1 MRENRPSGSE
11 AGVALIPPSLPLSN
25 ASRPRRCPRSRGS
38 AWTAAACRRCV
49 RWPGWNGVLH
59 RVVAIGLGW
68 KPAFQRDVTTTG
80 GSRALVSRAGGGPV
94 PVGNGGSGGGVAA
107 AGVARA
113 EGRSECVTVGVK
125 GWAGE
130 RGMQAA
136 RRIRVRSRGPA
147 SFGLGPWRKL
157 CWVWRPSGYRALA
170 PAVPAQPPR
179 QGVHKQKCAV
189 SDLTSHPKVG

>member
-1 MRENRPSGSE
+1 M
-11 AGVALIPPSLPLSN
+11 
-25 ASRPRRCPRSRGS
+25 RSRGS
-38 AWTAAACRRCV
+38 AWSAAACRRCV

-59 RVVAIGLGW
+59 RVVAIGRGW

-80 GSRALVSRAGGGPV
+80 GSRGTRFSSWRRAGARGKWWLRRRCSCSGSSKGGGTIGV
-94 PVGNGGSGGGVAA
+94 RNGGRMVWGVGRWRRV
-107 AGVARA
+107 AG
-113 EGRSECVTVGVK
+113 
-125 GWAGE
+125 
-130 RGMQAA
+130 
-136 RRIRVRSRGPA
+136 RIRVRSSGPA

-179 QGVHKQKCAV
+179 QGVHKLKCAV

>member
-11 AGVALIPPSLPLSN
+11 GGVALIPPSLPLSN

-38 AWTAAACRRCV
+38 AWSAAACRRCV

-68 KPAFQRDVTTTG
+68 KPAFQRDVITTG
-80 GSRALVSRAGGGPV
+80 GSRGTRFSSWRRAGARGKWWLRRRCSCSGSSKGGGTIGV
-94 PVGNGGSGGGVAA
+94 RNGG
-107 AGVARA
+107 RK
-113 EGRSECVTVGVK
+113 R
-125 GWAGE
+125 WAGE
-130 RGMQAA
+130 RWMQAA

-157 CWVWRPSGYRALA
+157 CWVWRPSG
-170 PAVPAQPPR
+170 VPSAGACCARTAAPPR
-179 QGVHKQKCAV
+179 G
-189 SDLTSHPKVG
+189 PKTEMSRRPHASEKKS

>member
-94 PVGNGGSGGGVAA
+94 PTGNSGRAGWFSFGSPSSGGTIGVRNGGSEGLGRGTGDASCA
-107 AGVARA
+107 QDPCPFPRTAQFGARA
-113 EGRSECVTVGVK
+113 MEEALLGLETLWLPS
-125 GWAGE
+125 AGACCA
-130 RGMQAA
+130 RTAA
-136 RRIRVRSRGPA
+136 PPRGP
-147 SFGLGPWRKL
+147 
-157 CWVWRPSGYRALA
+157 
-170 PAVPAQPPR
+170 
-179 QGVHKQKCAV
+179 
-189 SDLTSHPKVG
+189 